1 MGLKMNNWQKVI
13 NVSLAVIVTLLIYQ
27 NQQLQKEVDSVAGFN
42 ELDSNAIW
50 SRMDKIEEKA
60 YANKSDIASFK
71 ELVELNRTNIQITFE
86 NTEKLEEVSDDIRVA
101 LNKTIN
107 NTNGNQEKIDELIE
121 FLDKVYGD

>member
-50 SRMDKIEEKA
+50 NRMDKIEEKA
-60 YANKSDIASFK
+60 YANKSELQDCIDIGYKGVPNDERAWT
-71 ELVELNRTNIQITFE
+71 ETH
-86 NTEKLEEVSDDIRVA
+86 EKLFNQCTNY
-101 LNKTIN
+101 LNK
-107 NTNGNQEKIDELIE
+107 
-121 FLDKVYGD
+121 